1 MYEGC
6 VLVLVVSMG
15 TVPSESSLQGTR
27 IFRMGMHD
35 DGGSASEAN
44 LAHRA
49 ASLIALVA
57 AKDQNP
63 LSKSLS
69 RVWLGDGLGVVAKRV
84 HEKMLKWEYIDLW
97 ELKPKTGY
105 ERDVAESETE
115 KLVVLPGFEVAQ
127 TKKRPITCISTW
139 VQCFARYTAAMAQS
153 FPASM
158 AGFMSHMLVVLKAFK
173 EIEEPGWRLYDEAFR
188 EKMAATGSRR
198 WKGMDVQV
206 YQETCG
212 SLPRRCM
219 ISWRETQQG
228 RVLKR
233 PLSSSHQKICW
244 SFNDGICSFGTTCK
258 FHHKCDICGGPHGRR
273 DCAKS
278 KGPKRPT
285 L

>member
-1 MYEGC
+1 M
-6 VLVLVVSMG
+6 
-15 TVPSESSLQGTR
+15 
-27 IFRMGMHD
+27 
-35 DGGSASEAN
+35 
-44 LAHRA
+44 
-49 ASLIALVA
+49 
-57 AKDQNP
+57 
-63 LSKSLS
+63 
-69 RVWLGDGLGVVAKRV
+69 
-84 HEKMLKWEYIDLW
+84 
-97 ELKPKTGY
+97 
-105 ERDVAESETE
+105 
-115 KLVVLPGFEVAQ
+115 LPGFEVAQ

-139 VQCFARYTAAMAQS
+139 VQCFARYTAAMAQA

-173 EIEEPGWRLYDEAFR
+173 EVEEPGWRLYNEAFR

-212 SLPRRCM
+212 SLPRQCM

-233 PLSSSHQKICW
+233 PLASSHQKICW

-278 KGPKRPT
+278 KGRKRPR